1 MRRLLIALSFA
12 FLLLAPA
19 RGWVLPFE
27 GEGGAQAAVY
37 VARVL
42 GAEDPLLAGLFLP
55 EPPWRDGWRL
65 TLRRLAS
72 PAGVRMAR
80 EATGV
85 DYVLAAYRDEEGAWR
100 AYFFDGRRA
109 ARGRFFDR
117 ALLARWAAGLLGER
131 PRPVLGPLPDEALL
145 QKALSDPLAAARA
158 AEARWLEKLADRL
171 YEYAALRV
179 HGDVNGALPPL
190 VRAFWAAIRAKDVKK
205 MPEAGLGPVWRAFL
219 AKDPLAAAKRLA
231 KSSRLVDL
239 TGAILLLHE
248 KKDPAWRGLA
258 RRVVSLAPDYAWGWE
273 MKSFAAFEEHR
284 PEVARD
290 ALLHA
295 IALDPENDLY
305 WTNLGWAYYESG
317 DLARAELA
325 SKLAIRIKDNPTAR
339 YNLGLFSALV
349 HLHQDALAHYRRAL
363 WLDQDWEVEAAI
375 EDTKNAKAPQM
386 RYWEGFLLARAGR
399 VEEARQAL
407 VAFLASGAE
416 PALVPWARRDLLAVK
431 NARRAVT
438 LVHAGPRPEL
448 AALPAIAGEPLYLK
462 LRLEA
467 TPALPKAPVQVKV
480 FRGAE
485 AVARGNFLLHPLYPP
500 NTVEA
505 EGVVGPIEG
514 LPKGEYTLWLRFAG
528 AEAEL
533 GLKVVQGHLGQR
545 LLARDL
551 LPRDLDGRPILPAR
565 ELAREGGER
574 ALLARFLDL
583 LHRLAPRATEK
594 DLARRLE
601 GVSAE
606 DVRRFFTEALKDPT
620 LLEPNAV
627 IGFTRWVKK

>member
-1 MRRLLIALSFA
+1 M
-12 FLLLAPA
+12 
-19 RGWVLPFE
+19 
-27 GEGGAQAAVY
+27 Y
-37 VARVL
+37 
-42 GAEDPLLAGLFLP
+42 
-55 EPPWRDGWRL
+55 
-65 TLRRLAS
+65 
-72 PAGVRMAR
+72 
-80 EATGV
+80 
-85 DYVLAAYRDEEGAWR
+85 
-100 AYFFDGRRA
+100 
-109 ARGRFFDR
+109 
-117 ALLARWAAGLLGER
+117 
-131 PRPVLGPLPDEALL
+131 
-145 QKALSDPLAAARA
+145 
-158 AEARWLEKLADRL
+158 
-171 YEYAALRV
+171 
-179 HGDVNGALPPL
+179 
-190 VRAFWAAIRAKDVKK
+190 
-205 MPEAGLGPVWRAFL
+205 
-219 AKDPLAAAKRLA
+219 
-231 KSSRLVDL
+231 
-239 TGAILLLHE
+239 
-248 KKDPAWRGLA
+248 
-258 RRVVSLAPDYAWGWE
+258 LAPDYAWGWE

-284 PEVARD
+284 PEEARD

-317 DLARAELA
+317 DLPRAELA
-325 SKLAIRIKDNPTAR
+325 SKLAVRIKDNPTAR

-349 HLHQDALAHYRRAL
+349 HLHEDALAHYRRAL

-375 EDTKNAKAPQM
+375 EDAKNAKAPQM

-416 PALVPWARRDLLAVK
+416 PALVPWARRDLLALK
-431 NARRAVT
+431 RARRAVA

-448 AALPAIAGEPLYLK
+448 LALPAVAGEPLYLK

-480 FRGAE
+480 FRGPE
-485 AVARGNFLLHPLYPP
+485 PVASGDFLLHPLYPP

-505 EGVVGPIEG
+505 EGVVGPIEA

-565 ELAREGGER
+565 ELARDGGER
-574 ALLARFLDL
+574 ALLTRFLDL
-583 LHRLAPRATEK
+583 LHRLAPQATEK

-627 IGFTRWVKK
+627 IGFTRWLKKR